1 MSKFTDFFKGA
12 FNKVTKAIAAPFN
25 MVKDTVKT
33 VVEAP
38 LKIFNKGAD
47 TLSGMSKNMTGM
59 VSGISKDIG
68 GVANGLTGAVGGIA
82 KGGFDMV
89 GGGVLKSPVM
99 LIGGAAVAIGLI
111 MFLNNKDKK

>member
-59 VSGISKDIG
+59 VGGISKDIG

-82 KGGFDMV
+82 KGGFDMI
-89 GGGVLKSPVM
+89 GGVLKSPVM

>member
-12 FNKVTKAIAAPFN
+12 FNKVGGAIAAPFN
-25 MVKDTVKT
+25 LVKKT
-33 VVEAP
+33 VTTIVEAP

-47 TLSGMSKNMTGM
+47 TLGGMSKNMTGM
-59 VSGISKDIG
+59 VGGISKDIG

-82 KGGFDMV
+82 KDVTGMV
-89 GGGVLKSPVM
+89 GGVLKSPVM

-111 MFLNNKDKK
+111 MFLNNKDKR

>member
-12 FNKVTKAIAAPFN
+12 FYKVTKAIAAPFN

-38 LKIFNKGAD
+38 LQIFNKAAD
-47 TLSGMSKNMTGM
+47 TLGGMSKNMTGM
-59 VSGISKDIG
+59 VGGISKDIG

-82 KGGFDMV
+82 KGGFDMI
-89 GGGVLKSPVM
+89 GGVLKSPVM